1 VAGEADEARPAPRI
15 EDFLDQ
21 PTRDLEAWRWLWA
34 GDHRFPVRSHRGPLG
49 RLLVL
54 AKRLLRPFV
63 QVPQNDLWERQ
74 RIFNLILLERVAQ
87 MGAHMRHLEDR
98 LGWVESIQRDGLD
111 EVMRHHDA
119 LYARL
124 DGKVDAHR
132 ADARE
137 LLAWARAALLAA
149 DAVPD
154 GRGQAPPLHQMA
166 PGDSGVGAGPD
177 PARPAPERPVA
188 AAPVLARA
196 FAERGYVEFERRYRG
211 TEEEIA
217 ERVAAYL
224 PHLAGASPLLDLGCG
239 RGEALRVF
247 AGAGLAVRGV
257 DSSAEMVARCR
268 ELGLE
273 VAEGDLL
280 EHLAAV
286 PRESLGAVVSF
297 HVIEHL
303 PAAVLERLVAL
314 AWAALRPGGV
324 LVLETPSP
332 LSLVVSARNFWL
344 DPTHQRPV
352 HPGYL
357 RELARVQGFD
367 DVETIEQRP
376 FPAGE
381 RLPEVPLLAL
391 PAELHSL
398 ADRVNRLR
406 DRLDDLLFGCQDYG
420 LVARKRRSP

>member
-1 VAGEADEARPAPRI
+1 VADEAPRAPRI

-34 GDHRFPVRSHRGPLG
+34 GDHRFPVRSHRGLAG
-49 RLLVL
+49 RVVVL
-54 AKRLLRPFV
+54 FKRLLRPFV

-74 RIFNLILLERVAQ
+74 RIFNLILLERLA
-87 MGAHMRHLEDR
+87 GLAATTRHLEDR
-98 LGWVESIQRDGLD
+98 VGHVEAIVQEGLD
-111 EVMRHHDA
+111 EVIRHHDA

-137 LLAWARAALLAA
+137 LLAWARSALLAA
-149 DAVPD
+149 DAHGAAAAAAAQAADAAEGVIAAD
-154 GRGQAPPLHQMA
+154 AGRG
-166 PGDSGVGAGPD
+166 GA
-177 PARPAPERPVA
+177 RPVA
-188 AAPVLARA
+188 SAPALARA

-224 PHLAGASPLLDLGCG
+224 PHLKGATPLLDLGCG
-239 RGEALRVF
+239 RGEALRTF
-247 AGAGLAVRGV
+247 AAAGLAVGGV
-257 DSSAEMVARCR
+257 DSSAEMVAHCR
-268 ELGLE
+268 AQGLN
-273 VAEGDLL
+273 VVEGDLL
-280 EHLAAV
+280 EQLAKE
-286 PRESLGAVVSF
+286 PREGLGAVVSF

-332 LSLVVSARNFWL
+332 LSLVVAARNFWL

-352 HPGYL
+352 HPSYL
-357 RELARVQGFD
+357 ADLVRRQGFD
-367 DVETIEQRP
+367 EIEVLPLRP
-376 FPAGE
+376 FPPE
-381 RLPEVPLLAL
+381 QRLPEVPLDQIAV
-391 PAELHSL
+391 ELHPL

-420 LVARKRRSP
+420 LVARKRG

>member
-1 VAGEADEARPAPRI
+1 VADEAPRAPRI

-34 GDHRFPVRSHRGPLG
+34 GDQRFPVRSHRGLAG
-49 RLLVL
+49 RVLVL
-54 AKRLLRPFV
+54 FKRLLRPFV

-74 RIFNLILLERVAQ
+74 RIFNLILLERVAELLSQ
-87 MGAHMRHLEDR
+87 TRHLEDR
-98 LGWVESIQRDGLD
+98 VGRVEAILQEGLD
-111 EVMRHHDA
+111 EVIRHHDA

-149 DAVPD
+149 DAH
-154 GRGQAPPLHQMA
+154 GAAAAASAEAAASAPVDTA
-166 PGDSGVGAGPD
+166 AG
-177 PARPAPERPVA
+177 ERPVA

-224 PHLAGASPLLDLGCG
+224 PHLKGATPLLDLGCG
-239 RGEALRVF
+239 RGEALRTF
-247 AGAGLAVRGV
+247 AAAGLAVRGV
-257 DSSAEMVARCR
+257 DSSAEMVAHCR
-268 ELGLE
+268 AQGLD
-273 VAEGDLL
+273 VVEGDLL
-280 EHLAAV
+280 EQLAKE

-314 AWAALRPGGV
+314 AFAALRPGGL

-332 LSLVVSARNFWL
+332 LSLVVTARNFWL

-352 HPGYL
+352 HPSYL
-357 RELARVQGFD
+357 ADLARRQGFD
-367 DVETIEQRP
+367 EIEVLPLRP
-376 FPAGE
+376 FTPE
-381 RLPEVPLLAL
+381 QRLPEVPLDAIA
-391 PAELHSL
+391 AELHPL

-406 DRLDDLLFGCQDYG
+406 DRLDDLLFGSQDYG
-420 LVARKRRSP
+420 LVARKRG

>member
-1 VAGEADEARPAPRI
+1 MADEAPRAPRI

-34 GDHRFPVRSHRGPLG
+34 GDHRFPVRSHRGLMG
-49 RLLVL
+49 RALVFF
-54 AKRLLRPFV
+54 KRLLRPFV

-74 RIFNLILLERVAQ
+74 RIFNLILLERIA
-87 MGAHMRHLEDR
+87 GLAATTRRLEDR
-98 LGWVESIQRDGLD
+98 VGHVEAIVQEGLG
-111 EVMRHHDA
+111 EVIRHHDA

-137 LLAWARAALLAA
+137 LLAWARSALLAA
-149 DAVPD
+149 DAHGAAAAATHEAAADAV
-154 GRGQAPPLHQMA
+154 
-166 PGDSGVGAGPD
+166 GVAT
-177 PARPAPERPVA
+177 ERPVA
-188 AAPVLARA
+188 PAPVLARA

-224 PHLAGASPLLDLGCG
+224 PHLKDASPLLDLGCG
-239 RGEALRVF
+239 RGEALRTF
-247 AGAGLAVRGV
+247 AAAGLAVRGV
-257 DSSAEMVARCR
+257 DSSAEMVEHCR
-268 ELGLE
+268 AQGLD
-273 VAEGDLL
+273 VVEGDLL
-280 EHLAAV
+280 EQLAKE

-314 AWAALRPGGV
+314 AFAALRPGGV
-324 LVLETPSP
+324 LILETPSP
-332 LSLVVSARNFWL
+332 LSLVVAARNFWL

-352 HPGYL
+352 HPSYL
-357 RELARVQGFD
+357 ADLARRQGFD
-367 DVETIEQRP
+367 EIEVLPLRP
-376 FPAGE
+376 FPAE
-381 RLPEVPLLAL
+381 QRLPEVPLDTIA
-391 PAELHSL
+391 AELHPL

-406 DRLDDLLFGCQDYG
+406 DRLDDLLFGEQDYG
-420 LVARKRRSP
+420 LVARKRL

>member
-1 VAGEADEARPAPRI
+1 MADETRPAPRI
-15 EDFLDQ
+15 DDFLGE

-34 GDHRFPVRSHRGPLG
+34 GDHRFPVRSHRGLAG
-49 RLLVL
+49 SLLV
-54 AKRLLRPFV
+54 AFKRLLRPFV

-87 MGAHMRHLEDR
+87 TAAQLRHVEDR
-98 LGWVESIQRDGLD
+98 LGRVEQILQEGLD
-111 EVMRHHDA
+111 EVICHHDA

-137 LLAWARAALLAA
+137 LLAWARSALLAA
-149 DAVPD
+149 DPSSPAAS
-154 GRGQAPPLHQMA
+154 RGAAAL
-166 PGDSGVGAGPD
+166 AG
-177 PARPAPERPVA
+177 ERPVA
-188 AAPVLARA
+188 EAAVLARA

-217 ERVAAYL
+217 ERISAYL
-224 PHLAGASPLLDLGCG
+224 PHLRGASPLLDLGCG

-247 AGAGLAVRGV
+247 AKAGLVVRGV
-257 DSSAEMVARCR
+257 DSSAEMVAHCR
-268 ELGLE
+268 AQGLD
-273 VAEGDLL
+273 VVEGDLL
-280 EHLAAV
+280 AYLAAV

-303 PAAVLERLVAL
+303 PGGALERLVAG
-314 AWAALRPGGV
+314 AWAALRPGG
-324 LVLETPSP
+324 LLILETPSP
-332 LSLVVSARNFWL
+332 LSLVVAARNFWL

-357 RELARVQGFD
+357 RELARQGGFD
-367 DVETIEQRP
+367 DIEVLQLRP
-376 FPAGE
+376 FAPAE
-381 RLPEVPLLAL
+381 RLPEVPLEDIA
-391 PAELHSL
+391 PELHPL

-406 DRLDDLLFGCQDYG
+406 DRLDDLLFGEQDYG
-420 LVARKRRSP
+420 LVARKRA

>member
-1 VAGEADEARPAPRI
+1 MAEPEPPAEADRAWPAPRV
-15 EDFLDQ
+15 EDFLGE

-34 GDHRFPVRSHRGPLG
+34 GDHRFPVRSHRGLLG
-49 RLLVL
+49 RLVVL
-54 AKRLLRPFV
+54 FKRLLRPFV

-74 RIFNLILLERVAQ
+74 RVFNLILLERV
-87 MGAHMRHLEDR
+87 MGLAATTRHLEDR
-98 LGWVESIQRDGLD
+98 VGHVERIVQEGLD
-111 EVMRHHDA
+111 EVIRHHDA

-124 DGKVDAHR
+124 DAKVDAHR

-137 LLAWARAALLAA
+137 LLAWARSALLAA
-149 DAVPD
+149 DGETAAA
-154 GRGQAPPLHQMA
+154 APA
-166 PGDSGVGAGPD
+166 GD
-177 PARPAPERPVA
+177 ERPVA

-211 TEEEIA
+211 TETEIA

-224 PHLAGASPLLDLGCG
+224 PHLRDASPLLDLGCG

-257 DSSAEMVARCR
+257 DSSAGMVAHCR
-268 ELGLE
+268 AQGLD
-273 VAEGDLL
+273 VLEGDLL

-303 PAAVLERLVAL
+303 PAPVLERLVAL

-332 LSLVVSARNFWL
+332 LSLTVAARNFWL

-357 RELARVQGFD
+357 TELARQQGFD
-367 DVETIEQRP
+367 EIEVLPLRP
-376 FPAGE
+376 FPDAE
-381 RLPEVPLLAL
+381 RLPEVPLSAI
-391 PAELHSL
+391 PAELHPL

-420 LVARKRRSP
+420 LVARKRR

>member
-1 VAGEADEARPAPRI
+1 MADEAPRAPRI

-34 GDHRFPVRSHRGPLG
+34 GDHRFPVRSHRGGLMG
-49 RLLVL
+49 RALVL
-54 AKRLLRPFV
+54 FKRLLRPFV

-74 RIFNLILLERVAQ
+74 RIFNLILLERIA
-87 MGAHMRHLEDR
+87 GLAATTRHLEDR
-98 LGWVESIQRDGLD
+98 VGHIETIVQEGLD
-111 EVMRHHDA
+111 EVIRHHDA

-137 LLAWARAALLAA
+137 LMAWARSALLAA
-149 DAVPD
+149 DA
-154 GRGQAPPLHQMA
+154 H
-166 PGDSGVGAGPD
+166 GAAAASTEAAASATG
-177 PARPAPERPVA
+177 AVATERPVA
-188 AAPVLARA
+188 PASVLARA

-224 PHLAGASPLLDLGCG
+224 PHLQGASPLLDLGCG
-239 RGEALRVF
+239 RGEALRTF
-247 AGAGLAVRGV
+247 AAAGLAVRGV
-257 DSSAEMVARCR
+257 DSSAEMVAHCR
-268 ELGLE
+268 AQGLD
-273 VAEGDLL
+273 VVEGDLFDQ
-280 EHLAAV
+280 LAKE

-303 PAAVLERLVAL
+303 PAALLERLAAL
-314 AWAALRPGGV
+314 AFAALRPGGV

-332 LSLVVSARNFWL
+332 LSLVVAARNFWL

-352 HPGYL
+352 HPSYL
-357 RELARVQGFD
+357 ADLARRQGFEE
-367 DVETIEQRP
+367 VEVLPLRP
-376 FPAGE
+376 FPPDQ
-381 RLPEVPLLAL
+381 RLPEVPLDAID
-391 PAELHSL
+391 AGLHPL

-406 DRLDDLLFGCQDYG
+406 DRLDDLLFGSQDYG
-420 LVARKRRSP
+420 LVARKRA

>member
-1 VAGEADEARPAPRI
+1 VADEAPRAPRI

-34 GDHRFPVRSHRGPLG
+34 GDHRFPVRSHRGLAG
-49 RLLVL
+49 RLLV
-54 AKRLLRPFV
+54 AFKRLLRPFV

-74 RIFNLILLERVAQ
+74 RIFNLILLERLA
-87 MGAHMRHLEDR
+87 GLAATTRHLEDR
-98 LGWVESIQRDGLD
+98 VGHVEAIVQEGLD
-111 EVMRHHDA
+111 EVIRHHDA

-137 LLAWARAALLAA
+137 LLAWARSALLAA
-149 DAVPD
+149 DAHGAAAVASAEAAVAS
-154 GRGQAPPLHQMA
+154 GGGAP
-166 PGDSGVGAGPD
+166 
-177 PARPAPERPVA
+177 RVA
-188 AAPVLARA
+188 AAPALARA

-224 PHLAGASPLLDLGCG
+224 PHLKGATPLLDLGCG
-239 RGEALRVF
+239 RGEALRTF
-247 AGAGLAVRGV
+247 AAAGLAVRGV
-257 DSSAEMVARCR
+257 DSSAEMVAHCR
-268 ELGLE
+268 AQGLD
-273 VAEGDLL
+273 VVEGDLL
-280 EHLAAV
+280 EQLAKE

-303 PAAVLERLVAL
+303 PPAVLEWLVAL

-332 LSLVVSARNFWL
+332 LSLVVAARNFWL

-352 HPGYL
+352 HPSYL
-357 RELARVQGFD
+357 ADLVRRQGFD
-367 DVETIEQRP
+367 ETEVLPLRLFPREQ
-376 FPAGE
+376 
-381 RLPEVPLLAL
+381 RLPEVPLDQIA
-391 PAELHSL
+391 AELHPL

-406 DRLDDLLFGCQDYG
+406 DRLDDLLFGSQDYG
-420 LVARKRRSP
+420 LVARKRA

>member
-1 VAGEADEARPAPRI
+1 MADETRPAPRI
-15 EDFLDQ
+15 DDFLGE

-34 GDHRFPVRSHRGPLG
+34 GDHRFPVRSHRGFAG
-49 RLLVL
+49 GLLV
-54 AKRLLRPFV
+54 AFKRLLRPFV

-87 MGAHMRHLEDR
+87 NAAQLRHLEDR
-98 LGWVESIQRDGLD
+98 LGRVEQILQEGLD
-111 EVMRHHDA
+111 EVIRHHDA

-124 DGKVDAHR
+124 DAKADAHR

-137 LLAWARAALLAA
+137 LLAWARSALLAA
-149 DAVPD
+149 DPSSPAAS
-154 GRGQAPPLHQMA
+154 RGAAAL
-166 PGDSGVGAGPD
+166 AG
-177 PARPAPERPVA
+177 ERPVA
-188 AAPVLARA
+188 DAPTLARA

-217 ERVAAYL
+217 ERISAYL
-224 PHLAGASPLLDLGCG
+224 PHLSGASPLLDLGCG

-247 AGAGLAVRGV
+247 AKAGLAVRGV
-257 DSSAEMVARCR
+257 DSSAEMVAHCR
-268 ELGLE
+268 AQGLD
-273 VAEGDLL
+273 VVEGDLL
-280 EHLAAV
+280 AHLAAA

-303 PAAVLERLVAL
+303 PGEALERLVAG

-332 LSLVVSARNFWL
+332 LSLVVAARNFWL

-357 RELARVQGFD
+357 RELARQQGFA
-367 DVETIEQRP
+367 DVEVLELRP
-376 FPAGE
+376 FAAGE
-381 RLPEVPLLAL
+381 RLPEIPI
-391 PAELHSL
+391 AELDAQVRPL

-406 DRLDDLLFGCQDYG
+406 DQLDDLLYGCQDYG
-420 LVARKRRSP
+420 LVARKPG